1 MKSISFHTKLMSML
15 TIHTVLVLYAMT
27 SDWNWWYLLF
37 AYIAAKMFNA
47 IGNEVALHRLWC
59 HKSFTTVRW
68 KEFVLHF
75 FATPLLYGS
84 SVTYAGIHR
93 QHHAYSDTPRDPHI
107 TRPWWKVFFYVRN
120 KEYEIENRFVS
131 DIVRDPW
138 HRWTHRHYFKLNI
151 ALLIAVLLLV
161 GPLYTGWSLSFVVV
175 YNFIAAGL
183 VNVFGHR
190 PEYGTRTFDT
200 DDRSS
205 NNFLLQLLTWNEGL
219 HNHHHH
225 NAGAYRYTVNK
236 WDWDFPAYLIEK
248 FFMKS

>member
-1 MKSISFHTKLMSML
+1 MSML